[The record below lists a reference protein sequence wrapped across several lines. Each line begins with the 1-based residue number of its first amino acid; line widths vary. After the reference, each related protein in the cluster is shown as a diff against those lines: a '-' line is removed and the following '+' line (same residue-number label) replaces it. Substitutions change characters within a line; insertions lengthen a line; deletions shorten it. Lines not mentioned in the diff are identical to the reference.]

1 MTDLLVIFDVDG
13 TLVDSEY
20 LCCQGLADLIP
31 VVHESVDELVLL
43 YRGRR
48 LLDIFADIEK
58 NKKVILAN
66 DFEQQYRARVAELFT
81 THLQSFPG
89 VAAMLATLPFPCCI
103 ASNGPIHKIRH
114 ALSVTGL
121 SHFFADRLYSSFS
134 VGAWK
139 PDPAVFLYAAEEMD
153 FLPQHCVV
161 IEDSLVGIQAAQAAN
176 MQSLRFVSNQPINQQ
191 ENCFNHMSQLPAL
204 LKQLAASL

>member
-1 MTDLLVIFDVDG
+1 MK
-13 TLVDSEY
+13 
-20 LCCQGLADLIP
+20 
-31 VVHESVDELVLL
+31 
-43 YRGRR
+43 
-48 LLDIFADIEK
+48 K
-58 NKKVILAN
+58 NKKITLAT

-81 THLQSFPG
+81 TQLQAFPG
-89 VAAMLATLPFPCCI
+89 VATMLAELPFTFCI
-103 ASNGPIHKIRH
+103 ASNGPIPKIRH

-139 PDPAVFLYAAEEMD
+139 PDPALFLHAAQEMG

-176 MQSLRFVSNQPINQQ
+176 MQSLRFLPNQPLNQQ
-191 ENCFNHMSQLPAL
+191 DKCFNHMSQLPAL
-204 LKQLAASL
+204 LNQLSASL